1 MLTSL
6 GVNVISVSSIKNE
19 VVGEVGNKLPALLI
33 IALVMLALSPLET
46 HSQEVVDATATI
58 YVDGTVEFRLLISP
72 PPEPGEFSINLVGTP
87 YYVEAEQGGVE
98 VPVSVNGTT
107 CTITSY
113 GTDPIVL
120 TYYTTDLTSKQGDMW
135 ELRLSNPWTLKLVL
149 SDYIL
154 PVGLPENVSFTL
166 VNDTPAVVLPPGN
179 YTIKYF
185 IVPEIPTTTTPA
197 TTQTGM
203 TGTPTTT
210 TTAASPPTERQ
221 PWFAGVL
228 PLASVAVLAAVAVI
242 LAYLFLRH
250 RRGGGEGSQ
259 PTRRVEEPEVMLAGL
274 DERDRMIV
282 DYIREHGKATA
293 SELLEKLG
301 IPKTPLYRKLNKL
314 VKAGILKYEVRG
326 GVRYYVLAGEQGSGK

>member
-1 MLTSL
+1 MRNGL
-6 GVNVISVSSIKNE
+6 V
-19 VVGEVGNKLPALLI
+19 
-33 IALVMLALSPLET
+33 ALVLVALIAPFILSHVVYSE
-46 HSQEVVDATATI
+46 EVVDAVATI

-72 PPEPGEFSINLVGTP
+72 PPEPGEVSIELVGTP
-87 YYVEAEQGGVE
+87 YYIEARQGGVE

-107 CTITSY
+107 CTVTAY

-120 TYYTTDLTSKQGDMW
+120 TYYTADLTSKEGEMW

-166 VNDTPAVVLPPGN
+166 VNDTPAVILPPGN

-185 IVPEIPTTTTPA
+185 IVPEIPTTTAPIP
-197 TTQTGM
+197 TQTGT
-203 TGTPTTT
+203 TGTVTTT
-210 TTAASPPTERQ
+210 PSPPPGRQ
-221 PWFAGVL
+221 PWSAGIL
-228 PLASVAVLAAVAVI
+228 PIALIVALVIIVAVLA
-242 LAYLFLRH
+242 YLFF
-250 RRGGGEGSQ
+250 RRGRSAGEGAQ
-259 PTRRVEEPEVMLAGL
+259 TPRPPEEPEVALAGL

-282 DYIREHGKATA
+282 EYIREHGKATA
-293 SELLEKLG
+293 SELLENLR

-326 GVRYYVLAGEQGSGK
+326 GVRYYLLAEESRK

>member
-1 MLTSL
+1 M
-6 GVNVISVSSIKNE
+6 
-19 VVGEVGNKLPALLI
+19 GNKLSALLI
-33 IALVMLALSPLET
+33 IALVILSLSPLTT
-46 HSQEVVDATATI
+46 HSQEVVDAIATI

-72 PPEPGEFSINLVGTP
+72 PQVPGEVSVELIGTP

-120 TYYTTDLTSKQGDMW
+120 TYYTADLTSKQGDMW
-135 ELRLSNPWTLKLVL
+135 ELRLSTPWTVKLVL

-154 PVGLPENVSFTL
+154 PAGLPENVSFTL
-166 VNDTPAVVLPPGN
+166 VNDTPAVILPPGN
-179 YTIKYF
+179 YTIRYF
-185 IVPEIPTTTTPA
+185 IIPEIPTTTTTPA
-197 TTQTGM
+197 TTQTGT
-203 TGTPTTT
+203 TGTS
-210 TTAASPPTERQ
+210 TTATTSASPPPERQ

-228 PLASVAVLAAVAVI
+228 PIASVAALAAVAAVLSYFI
-242 LAYLFLRH
+242 LRH
-250 RRGGGEGSQ
+250 RRAGGEGPQ
-259 PTRRVEEPEVMLAGL
+259 PARRVEEPEVMLAGL

-293 SELLEKLG
+293 SELLENLR

-326 GVRYYVLAGEQGSGK
+326 GVRYYVLAGESESRK